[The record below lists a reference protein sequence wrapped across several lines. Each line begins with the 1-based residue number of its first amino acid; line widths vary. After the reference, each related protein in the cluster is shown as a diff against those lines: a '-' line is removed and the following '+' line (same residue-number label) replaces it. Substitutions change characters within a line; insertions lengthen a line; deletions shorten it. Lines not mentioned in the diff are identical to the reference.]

1 MGITIVTYIS
11 ICCLVFLFAVGAEP
25 IQDIKTKFSIGP
37 TDQYIS
43 PIQWFITKMINCSL
57 CSGFWIGLIFYQ
69 SILLAC
75 LVSVGSEILTRI
87 IIKL

>member
-1 MGITIVTYIS
+1 MATINTFIS
-11 ICCLVFLFAVGAEP
+11 LCCLVFLFAVGAEP
-25 IQDIKTKFSIGP
+25 IQDIKTKFSVGP
-37 TDQYIS
+37 LDEYMS
-43 PIQWFITKMINCSL
+43 PIQWFIAKLLNCSL

-75 LVSVGSEILTRI
+75 LVSVAAEILTRK